1 MEQKD
6 KYIRFDW
13 AIKRLLRNKAN
24 FGVLEGFLTVL
35 LGEEIHI
42 LEILESEGKQQRE
55 DDKFNRVDIKARNSK
70 DEIILV
76 EVQNTRELYY
86 LERILYGVA
95 KTITEHIDLGEIYSN
110 VKKVYSISILYFD
123 IGQGSDYL
131 YHGQNTFYLLAFYK
145 EVIKRQFI
153 KLLKSAQ
160 AHIGIEILSLEK
172 RLHKASMDGIRVNVT
187 ESVFI
192 SG

>member
-1 MEQKD
+1 MFYDIAGKVV
-6 KYIRFDW
+6 KVRIIKPLIYI
-13 AIKRLLRNKAN
+13 
-24 FGVLEGFLTVL
+24 V
-35 LGEEIHI
+35 
-42 LEILESEGKQQRE
+42 
-55 DDKFNRVDIKARNSK
+55 
-70 DEIILV
+70 
-76 EVQNTRELYY
+76 
-86 LERILYGVA
+86 
-95 KTITEHIDLGEIYSN
+95 
-110 VKKVYSISILYFD
+110 
-123 IGQGSDYL
+123 

-172 RLHKASMDGIRVNVT
+172 RLHKTSMDGIRVNVT

>member
-1 MEQKD
+1 MD
-6 KYIRFDW
+6 MI
-13 AIKRLLRNKAN
+13 A
-24 FGVLEGFLTVL
+24 
-35 LGEEIHI
+35 
-42 LEILESEGKQQRE
+42 EILQTDKAAAGKLE
-55 DDKFNRVDIKARNSK
+55 KA
-70 DEIILV
+70 E
-76 EVQNTRELYY
+76 
-86 LERILYGVA
+86 
-95 KTITEHIDLGEIYSN
+95 
-110 VKKVYSISILYFD
+110 
-123 IGQGSDYL
+123 
-131 YHGQNTFYLLAFYK
+131 NTFYLLAFYK